1 MPVMQIGCLFAIMV
15 VLMFFGLPLAFSLFI
30 SSVFVAS
37 VWTSLPFL
45 QLVQK
50 MFSGVDSFVL
60 TAIPFFL
67 LAGNIMNSGK
77 ITDKL
82 INLATVLVGHMRG
95 GLAHINVLVS
105 LLFGGVSGSAVAD
118 TSGVGSILIPAMQKK
133 GYPKSFSVAVTSTS
147 SVLGQIIP
155 PSMIMIIY
163 ASASGVSVQAMFVA
177 GVLPGILL
185 ALSMMG
191 VSWYY
196 AVKYDYPRE
205 EKKSFRDFLI
215 ALKESILVLFMPLI
229 IIGGVL
235 TGVCTATESAV
246 VAVVYSLFL
255 TLFIEKT
262 LNVRDLKPIFVQTA
276 KGTATSLICIASANV
291 FGYLM
296 AYFKVS
302 SLVQQVIESI
312 HMTQWQFILFCILL
326 FFLLGCFMDSTP
338 AIYIFVPII
347 APAGL
352 ALGLNPIHLGIVI
365 CLTLAIGLVT
375 PPYGLCL
382 LLGCQI
388 SGIVPQKAFRD
399 VGIMLT
405 AVMITLIVICMFPDL
420 LLWLPRLIVPDSIG

>member
-1 MPVMQIGCLFAIMV
+1 MNIVPIVSLFVIMV
-15 VLMFFGLPLAFSLFI
+15 VLMLLGLPLAYSLFI
-30 SSVFVAS
+30 SSVFVAAS
-37 VWTSLPFL
+37 WTSLPFL
-45 QLVQK
+45 QLGQK
-50 MFSGVDSFVL
+50 MFAGVDSFVL

-82 INLATVLVGHMRG
+82 LNLATVLVGHMRG

-105 LLFGGVSGSAVAD
+105 LFFGGVSGSAVAD
-118 TSGVGSILIPAMQKK
+118 TSGIGSILIPAMQER
-133 GYPKSFSVAVTSTS
+133 GYPQSFTVAVTATS

-163 ASASGVSVQAMFVA
+163 ASASGASVQALFVA
-177 GVLPGILL
+177 GIIPGIML
-185 ALSMMG
+185 ALAMMA
-191 VSWYY
+191 VSWCY

-205 EKKSFRDFLI
+205 EKNSFKDFFI
-215 ALKESILVLFMPLI
+215 ALKESILVLIMPII

-235 TGVCTATESAV
+235 SGICTATESAV

-255 TLFIEKT
+255 TLFVEKT
-262 LNVRDLKPIFVQTA
+262 LHFKELKLIFIQTA
-276 KGTATSLICIASANV
+276 KGTATALICIASANV
-291 FGYLM
+291 FGYIM

-302 SLVQQVIESI
+302 SLVQQLLTNM
-312 HMTQWQFILFCILL
+312 HMAPWQFTLFCIAL
-326 FFLLGCFMDSTP
+326 FFILGCFMDSTP

-352 ALGLNPIHLGIVI
+352 ALGMNPVHLGIII
-365 CLTLAIGLVT
+365 CLTLAIGMVT

-388 SGIVPQKAFRD
+388 SGIAPQDTFRD
-399 VGIMLT
+399 VGIMVL
-405 AVMITLIVICMFPDL
+405 AVTTTLLIICMIPDL
-420 LLWLPRLIVPDSIG
+420 ILWLPRLVVPNAVG